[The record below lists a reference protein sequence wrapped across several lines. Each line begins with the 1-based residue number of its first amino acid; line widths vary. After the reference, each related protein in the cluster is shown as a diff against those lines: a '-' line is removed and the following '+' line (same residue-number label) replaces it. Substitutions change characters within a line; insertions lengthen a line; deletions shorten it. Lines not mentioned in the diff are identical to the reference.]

1 MGSVYNRLDAKGSLG
16 GPGTSLRQDSTPLW
30 SRKLPEDLREWLNEA
45 ELAQFVDEAVQ
56 QVSRAETTPG
66 RTPVWDILLG
76 IITYSYAIGLHRS
89 DEIEDSLNRNPRMNQ
104 VHTMAFGHAQP
115 AAVLRGFR
123 RANRN
128 VIELCL
134 VELFRSAL
142 VRIRERSRGYIVDT
156 VDNGIDVVARL
167 LRDEASARVQ
177 HAIESDCWAM
187 EV

>member
-1 MGSVYNRLDAKGSLG
+1 MASVYNRLEGKGPLD
-16 GPGTSLRQDSTPLW
+16 GPGTSLCQDSASLR
-30 SRKLPEDLREWLNEA
+30 SRNLPEDLREWLNEN

-56 QVSRAETTPG
+56 QVSIAEMTPG

-76 IITYSYAIGLHRS
+76 IITYSYAIGLYRS

-104 VHTMAFGHAQP
+104 VHTMAFGHAEP

-128 VIELCL
+128 AIELCL

-142 VRIRERSRGYIVDT
+142 ACIQERSRGYIIDTINTGVDAAP
-156 VDNGIDVVARL
+156 GL

-177 HAIESDCWAM
+177 HAIESDCWAL